1 METNPAPE
9 EPSPVEDEA
18 SCSVPAAKEDI
29 AKLLAAAMEELKPEL
44 KIDISQM
51 TWEFGA
57 ENDLKN
63 LYYAVLSEHPEL
75 KYAYDMKVALQ
86 ENTASCTLF
95 YMPYM
100 TNDYKTN
107 PPAGSHTVSS
117 LRHAKTMAQGMIG
130 RAERLPIA
138 ITDQTLIVD
147 DIQRSLAQAGYGW
160 IGYTL
165 NQDGTE
171 IVAAPP
177 VGKTMDECVAA
188 INTSF
193 ELCVTILS
201 TETTPEMAEYEK
213 IQALYRYVVNHGP
226 FKCFWIRQASKT
238 IRFPAY
244 PAASIICGITS
255 CLMANGITA
264 IRPQIAAAWRTT
276 SC

>member
-1 METNPAPE
+1 M
-9 EPSPVEDEA
+9 
-18 SCSVPAAKEDI
+18 
-29 AKLLAAAMEELKPEL
+29 
-44 KIDISQM
+44 
-51 TWEFGA
+51 
-57 ENDLKN
+57 KN

-213 IQALYRYVVNHGP
+213 IQALYRYVVNHVRYDFRYYNDREHMPYESTVALGALRDNLAICGGYAQA
-226 FKCFWIRQASKT
+226 FKSFWIGQASKT
-238 IRFPAY
+238 IRFRR
-244 PAASIICGITS
+244 
-255 CLMANGITA
+255 
-264 IRPQIAAAWRTT
+264 IRRRVSYVELRPV
-276 SC
+276 